1 LKIAAS
7 QSGTD
12 GSLISEEGS
21 TNKEADPFDIGG
33 GHVDPN
39 KAMNAGLIYNITT
52 EDYIQFLCSMGH
64 NTASIRKV
72 IKTTTSCNKQKNK
85 ALINLNLPSISIP
98 NLNRDATVIRTV
110 TNVGNI
116 NVVYK
121 AIVKSPYGIKV
132 KVEPQILRFN
142 SDTKVLTFNVSFIS
156 TQKLHGD
163 YRFGSITWT
172 DEKHF
177 VRTPI
182 AVRTIQFE
190 S

>member
-1 LKIAAS
+1 
-7 QSGTD
+7 
-12 GSLISEEGS
+12 
-21 TNKEADPFDIGG
+21 
-33 GHVDPN
+33 
-39 KAMNAGLIYNITT
+39 M
-52 EDYIQFLCSMGH
+52 
-64 NTASIRKV
+64 
-72 IKTTTSCNKQKNK
+72 
-85 ALINLNLPSISIP
+85 
-98 NLNRDATVIRTV
+98 RTV
-110 TNVGNI
+110 TNIGNI